1 MQKQKFGTAPVFFT
15 AISTILGAIMF
26 LRFGF
31 AVGMVGLAGTV
42 AIILI
47 GHAVTIPTAMAIA
60 EIATNQ
66 KVEGGGEYYIISRS
80 FGLVIGSTIG
90 MALYLSQAISVAFY
104 IMAFT
109 EAFRPAVDWLVETQ
123 PLLPWAED
131 LLRRPQVIGIPAL
144 LLLTLLILTKGADLG
159 VKVLYTVVATL
170 AVALVAFFVGTT
182 DYAAENGIDF
192 FNSYTAG
199 TEATAAGL
207 EEIITE
213 AERAPDTV
221 YFDGTE
227 VTAQATPPAA
237 PGPDI
242 PKLSFFTVFAIIFPA
257 FTGMTAGVGL
267 SGDLRDPGRSIPLG
281 TLAATIGGMV
291 IYFFMAWKLA
301 ASAPPE
307 VLADT
312 SSLVMADIAWQGWWI
327 IPLGLA
333 AATISSALGSILVA
347 PRTLQAIA
355 ADKIFPAGGVNRW
368 LARGKGDGNEPYNAS
383 LITVVLAAFFIMLG
397 ALDSV
402 AEIISM
408 FFMVTYGS
416 LCLIS
421 FLNHF
426 AADPS
431 YRPTFRSKWYVSLFG
446 AVACFG
452 LMFFMNS
459 TYAAIA
465 MVFIG
470 LLYVYIAYA
479 NPDKRS
485 MALIFQGVIFQF
497 SRRLQ
502 IFLQKADKE
511 EKKTWR
517 PSVIAASGST
527 FTRLGAFD
535 LLRWLSEK
543 YGFGTYIHTLNGYL
557 SHETSEESAAIKERI
572 IRMAESTDS
581 RIYVDTIVSPSYT
594 SAIAQIIQ
602 FPGIAGTENNLLL
615 LEYSKRDDTDLNDI
629 IDNFKL
635 IKSVE
640 FNIGIL
646 GLSERGFGLKKSIHV
661 WITRAHYESANLMIL
676 LAYVLTGH
684 PDWQGAEIK
693 LFAVFEESM
702 LAEEEQRLYDLIET
716 GQLPIS
722 RTNIDVLCR
731 QDNTDSRG
739 VIARKSGEAD
749 LVILGFRDEALKR
762 MGKEYFG
769 GYGEIGNVLFVNAAG
784 EVALR

>member
-1 MQKQKFGTAPVFFT
+1 MSKQKFGTAPVFFT

-26 LRFGF
+26 LRFGY
-31 AVGMVGLAGTV
+31 AVGMVGFAGTI

-90 MALYLSQAISVAFY
+90 IALYMSQAISVAFY

-109 EAFRPAVDWLVETQ
+109 EAFKPLVGWIIETY
-123 PLLPWAED
+123 PLLPWAEK
-131 LLRRPQVIGIPAL
+131 LISTPQAIGIPAL

-170 AVALVAFFVGTT
+170 AIALVAFFVGTT
-182 DYAAENGIDF
+182 EYAQSTELDF
-192 FNSYTAG
+192 FGGYNSIAETISTQPPAD
-199 TEATAAGL
+199 TAAFL
-207 EEIITE
+207 ATESIAESAEPITPK
-213 AERAPDTV
+213 PD
-221 YFDGTE
+221 FEKIG
-227 VTAQATPPAA
+227 
-237 PGPDI
+237 
-242 PKLSFFTVFAIIFPA
+242 FFTVFAIIFPA

-267 SGDLRDPGRSIPLG
+267 SGDLKDPGKSIPMG

-301 ASAPPE
+301 VSASPE
-307 VLADT
+307 MLADKDT
-312 SSLVMADIAWQGWWI
+312 LVMAGIAWQGWWI

-333 AATISSALGSILVA
+333 AATISSALGSIMVA

-355 ADKIFPAGGVNRW
+355 ADKMFPAAGMNRW
-368 LARGKGDGNEPYNAS
+368 ISKGRGPNSEPYNAS
-383 LITVVLAAFFIMLG
+383 VITVLLAAFFIMLG

-431 YRPTFRSKWYVSLFG
+431 YRPRFRSKWYVSLFG
-446 AVACFG
+446 ALACFG

-459 TYAAIA
+459 SYAAMAIA
-465 MVFIG
+465 LIG
-470 LLYVYIAYA
+470 IIYLYISYT
-479 NPDKRS
+479 NPDKQS
-485 MALIFQGVIFQF
+485 MAIIFQGVIFQF

-511 EKKTWR
+511 ENKTWR
-517 PSVIAASGST
+517 PSVIAASDST

-535 LLRWLSEK
+535 LLRWLSQK
-543 YGFGTYIHTLNGYL
+543 YGFGTYLHYVNGYL
-557 SHETSEESAAIKERI
+557 SHEKSEEAAVIKERI

-594 SAIAQIIQ
+594 SAIAQIVQ
-602 FPGIAGTENNLLL
+602 FPGIAGTGNNLLI
-615 LEYSKRDDTDLNDI
+615 LEYSKNRQDGLKDI

-635 IKSVE
+635 IKAVD
-640 FNIGIL
+640 FNVGIL

-661 WITRAHYESANLMIL
+661 WISKTHYESANLMIL
-676 LAYVLTGH
+676 LAYVMTGH

-693 LFAVFEESM
+693 LYAVFEESK
-702 LAEEEQRLYDLIET
+702 LKEEEQRLFDLIET

-722 RTNIDVLCR
+722 RNNIEVICR
-731 QDNTDSRG
+731 QDDTEPKS
-739 VIARKSGEAD
+739 VIAKKSGEAD
-749 LVILGFRDEALKR
+749 LIILGFRDEALKR
-762 MGKEYFG
+762 MGADYFT
-769 GYGEIGNVLFVNAAG
+769 GYDEVGNVLFVNAAA
-784 EVALR
+784 EVKIR